1 MLDRIMGIVTLKPA
15 TYRAVADDQNATGQ
29 AAIIVVVMAVV
40 AAVIGAVVLS
50 AFSTALPTGTA
61 GGSTLGFIV
70 RTIVNAIITWLVGSW
85 VFAFVSTTF
94 FGGKTNTGEMLRVFG
109 FTQVFQILAIIP
121 CLGAILALI
130 LSVIGAIIG
139 IREAS
144 EFDTTKAILTGVVG
158 FVILLVV
165 SFVVALILGA
175 VGLA

>member
-1 MLDRIMGIVTLKPA
+1 MLDRIMGIVTLKPT
-15 TYRAVADDQNATGQ
+15 TYRQVADDQNATGQ

-40 AAVIGAVVLS
+40 AAIIGAVVLS
-50 AFSTALPTGTA
+50 AFSSALPAGTTGT
-61 GGSTLGFIV
+61 STLGFIV
-70 RTIVNAIITWLVGSW
+70 RTIVNAILSWLIGSW

-121 CLGAILALI
+121 CIGAILALI

-144 EFDTTKAILTGVVG
+144 EFDTTKAILTGIVG

-165 SFVVALILGA
+165 SFIVALVLGA